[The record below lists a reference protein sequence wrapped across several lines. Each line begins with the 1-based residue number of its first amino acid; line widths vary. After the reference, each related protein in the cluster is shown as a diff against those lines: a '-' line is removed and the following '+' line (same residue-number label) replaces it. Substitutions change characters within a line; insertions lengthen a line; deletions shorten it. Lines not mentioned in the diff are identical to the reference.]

1 MASFSKWSNNKKKTE
16 SGTATGAQSFS
27 QWSNSR
33 RGAGTEEKSEPV
45 MPQTYRSQNAGHER
59 SGLTRDE
66 YDSRVR
72 SGYAERAAKQAAPA
86 TPEQSTSRKYNTGSV
101 LQLGYGPIS
110 TERLEQLISTG
121 AVTAQER
128 NGQTYVSR
136 AQQTAPARPGMP
148 SALQPSLPSSFA
160 RQPAA
165 APAEEKKT
173 YYSQPELGVDTE
185 KLKTAATELEPTVT
199 KKYEAL
205 QSATT
210 RATELE
216 NSLKFIEGHLQ
227 TLYDNY
233 QQNPTQAAAQL
244 YENAYASYEQKHAE
258 YETAVQTYNT
268 AYQEYAP
275 LYDQYS
281 SAVAAYNN
289 YVEQQQAQFK
299 DWKSTIR
306 TEDQIQADE
315 DALDVQIDAL
325 KKQQSQLATSNTQ
338 LQSGISRARGY
349 GSVAGLEEKYKANQ
363 EAIAELQAQL
373 DELESS
379 KALLKEERDWAEHYQ
394 YADLMEAQDWQQL
407 SAPTAAKR
415 EADDLN
421 LWKIGQKRGDDKY
434 DFINDIDDY
443 RMTVGALSLMTQQQ
457 NEYGDYTQYS
467 YMNEDEIGIYNYLY
481 AKQGKEAADEYLG
494 YLEETLNYRW
504 GLATAEDKD
513 TDFERIMWAIPSGID
528 RFGTGIAQLFSKEDL
543 PTTYTQYASQAVRQ
557 ELGGVGGVAYDFLQ
571 TVSNMAPS
579 ILLSVATSGLAS
591 GLGAGTQLA
600 ATVGKVAGTGTMS
613 LSAAGNAYNEKVKA
627 GYDPDEARTYAALV
641 GASEGLLQ
649 YALGGIS
656 KLGTGVNG
664 GMLAQK
670 IAGIDSAFG
679 RIAANWGYSMFK
691 EGFEEGLQ
699 EVLEPVFS
707 SMIFNEQYDP
717 ATLEQVTY
725 SFLLGAMSAGM
736 LEGGDVVRTELNT
749 QGTGAQFRE
758 MGDDVVQAIID
769 TGLESGQNTASYKI
783 AMELKAKLDA
793 GETIT
798 DYELGRLYGENVQTV
813 ATEEK
818 AQRQNQRAEVNEFL
832 SGQPETEPAAET
844 GAVLPTAAE
853 VYGRPD
859 TTTPE
864 TQAPVTQRRSMMRE
878 PGMLPTAEDAELQER
893 LANAQTE
900 AERSGIEAGANDE
913 AIEQAVRLSSV
924 LGKDIVFYNE
934 AASGTGIRNGKY
946 AGGKIYVNVRS
957 QNPLAQIISHE
968 LTHSV
973 EMADAY
979 RDLSGIV
986 MNRILQTGENL
997 QQLRQEKIALYA
1009 RNDAPLS
1016 EADADAEIVA
1026 EYVEKYLLTDEQS
1039 IMELTRENRTL
1050 SQRILGWINDLL
1062 AKLGNASAQERAF
1075 LMHARDAYASALEQT
1090 QSSFNAGT
1098 AAAEPAA
1105 AAEAETGRTT
1115 EEKTE
1120 TETALEQL
1128 RAAYAHGELTDEE
1141 FDAALD
1147 AIMQEESTADESM
1160 LETKNSF
1167 GGVNA
1172 NGADL
1177 ESLRQ
1182 AEAWEKEGLSPRTIF
1197 YELGWFRGADGK
1209 WRFEI
1214 DDSGMQFN
1222 KNGTPRNPDEARRM
1236 ELDKKF
1242 NDGTIT
1248 QEEWDEYRNVTQATR
1263 GMQKQTT
1270 LAGYLQH
1277 EELFR
1282 NYPQLRKATL
1292 QFSMLEDGA
1301 LGSYNPDTNTITLSD
1316 ELRTAP
1322 EDTLVH
1328 EIQHAIQKAEGF
1340 ARGSSPESWD
1350 ANTASAQ
1357 RVAAVERIRGEISA
1371 LEDMINSESEEESA
1385 DLIRADIEELQEK
1398 LDRLSY
1404 HLYENTAG
1412 EVEARDAAS
1421 RRRMTPEQRR
1431 QTMPDTGDENTV
1443 FAEDADEYKGAQF
1456 SITEIEGEKENYG
1469 AGVLLDTNL
1478 FDGVNPRDW
1487 GSVLGSYVYK
1497 NMAGRELTMYDEAG
1511 NPETVELARETDRVR
1526 KDGAKNS
1533 HKVLDK
1539 LAGYRGDSVRAK
1551 AVVQLAEVLAT
1562 SRYENTT
1569 DEHSHQWM
1577 DEGGWE
1583 IRKAYL
1589 QDTAGNIYEATLNIA
1604 NGRDRRIMYE
1614 INRVHQIDKKRTSA
1628 SIPEADNSQQPG
1640 GAQSGD
1646 SAERIAENGLPVKE
1660 QFSITEPVEQ
1670 TQTLLALHN
1679 MDEEKLR
1686 RTLNLGAWPS
1696 PSIAIVEAAQGHS
1709 NYGEYSVVFPRSV
1722 IDPEADSRNKVYGS
1736 DAWTPTWRNAQIEYE
1751 VNYDKKSAL
1760 ERRIAELSKTVA
1772 NGIFSRG
1779 SVISSR
1785 VDDTSSMDAKALA
1798 ERLAGDDTVRAAYL
1812 AETGGTLK
1820 PVLKSKEWN
1829 KYGNGVLQKLIDEIG
1844 VQELARINAEM
1855 EAGEDRIAPAKGV
1868 EDTVR
1873 KILRDDYEQKFRNM
1887 LDRKPESKQKRLDSY
1902 IENNV
1907 SIFTVESIVRDAWR
1921 MYEDGGATKGEI
1933 DRNATQ
1939 DELREAT
1946 NEEDVAAWLLGQM
1959 DGLLG
1964 EPGIY
1969 NNKEPYTASGNRRS
1983 FKALH
1988 YDYNAENI
1996 VRAMNEAAERGEGY
2010 WGAGAEGM
2018 MAMATPEYANVDEMH
2033 ADEARLYT
2041 ETEEQRKER
2050 FAKLDDEIMQII
2062 SEVKRTTK
2070 AHSDSSYQESDIV
2083 GGILMQ
2089 TATEQ
2094 KTEKGVKRAF
2104 AKEGYAISDVL
2115 AKRIADMY
2123 REAAKIPTGYFEAK
2137 PQRVVDFD
2145 EALAVLAPTDAP
2157 AELVAALR
2165 NAGMNVMEYNAGDE
2179 QSRLEVINSI
2189 DGAKFSIS
2197 EDGDRYNGTAVLE
2210 EETIDKYLKDY
2221 AAPSSPNYAQAYIA
2235 YISPEDFIRLT
2246 TSTGGRDLIE
2256 RQSHALDME
2265 EFKDSTRHQPLQMR
2279 IDHETGEV
2287 EGHEGRHR
2295 AAALGNAGVQRV
2307 PVLLFDSSNKYDKTA
2322 IDILTLTGQ
2331 DFGNTRSNA
2340 EVDVFDV
2347 QPFSYAN
2354 RETLLK
2360 KYGRQPT
2367 QERIAENYGR
2377 KTVRYS
2383 VSEDENAVPE
2393 AQLPTAEDT
2402 DVISTLPVKAQDYL
2416 KRAERTLV
2424 STIGNALS
2432 VPKFARREYLNGIVR
2447 EISTE
2452 YLESG
2457 AVSQE
2462 TIDRLFDRAYDE
2474 GVEVDS
2480 EYYDQYKDI
2489 KDHLRTQA
2497 ITISER
2503 DKGDIADFNDFRKSA
2518 FGTLRIVNDGGL
2530 PVDVA
2535 YMKLQG
2541 MAGELFPEDITH
2553 PADQLTRMYEVARS
2567 IEKTERSLDEY
2578 YGRDAEE
2585 FRKWAK
2591 NDFDVAVSNALSE
2604 LRNVKRFVDER
2615 AQSTSGG
2622 GTPTT
2627 QAEVTEMYGQ
2637 LKDARRTYEK
2647 AAAKNL
2653 LTANDEVQV
2662 SRLLR
2667 GEIELQNLD
2676 PAADNIKGITAVYEA
2691 KLEYE
2696 RLTKLIKEYNQRR
2709 KAGLREEADGYL
2721 ETANDWKD
2729 KKAGILYSRETME
2742 RNIRDIIKDKAMAEQ
2757 VIQKYFKPVHD
2768 AQAKSAV
2775 TKNKYRDRVRALNLS
2790 RKVAK
2795 GNEVSEAHAVQLLG
2809 EAEDN
2814 IRMLEQSRGKMK
2826 ERDGK
2831 SLSDWRGIVENLR
2844 AQNPQLDWKKI
2855 ENAVAEFRK
2864 IYDELFKLMNEARL
2878 RNGYEP
2884 VNYRKGYFP
2893 HFQPGD
2899 GDGIIAQFGKALGI
2913 DTEVTALPT
2922 TINGMTHTF
2931 KPGIRWF
2938 GNAQER
2944 LGFNT
2949 AYDAV
2954 EGFDKYIEGVADVIH
2969 QTDNI
2974 QSLRALT
2981 SQMRYRTGEE
2991 GIRKQ
2996 VDAVLTDTSLS
3007 EQDKQNRIDKIYESG
3022 KYALSN
3028 FVNELEEY
3036 TNLLANKKSKHDRQ
3050 VESDAGRG
3058 FYNVVKWLESRVAAN
3073 MVAINPAS
3081 WLTNFIPLTQGGA
3094 QLDRGMLLKGMWD
3107 TLRAYKADD
3116 GIVAKST
3123 FLTNRRGS
3131 DPIVRTWAQAAS
3143 AKMSSPMEYIDQFV
3157 ADTLVRA
3164 RYQQNIKKGLS
3175 ETEAMTEA
3183 DAWVAGVMAD
3193 RSKGSMPTLFNR
3205 SNPITKVFTQ
3215 FQLEVNN
3222 QLSYLF
3228 KDIPRE
3234 QKDKGVL
3241 ALTVALL
3248 KFFIGAYLYNELYE
3262 YIIGRRPALDPLGIL
3277 NDTVGNITG
3286 YELPNLMELGVG
3298 AITGDMPS
3306 FEVEKKD
3313 AYDTSKDVVSGVADQ
3328 LPFMAAVGAF
3338 GLDETLGLDI
3348 DAGRIPLESAISN
3361 VGNVFKALTNEEWD
3375 TKKRVEEVADELLK
3389 PASYLALPFG
3399 GGQLKK
3405 IYQGLRAVI
3414 EGGSYT
3420 VNSEGEDVLQYPV
3433 YNDSAW
3439 DAATNAARAALFG
3452 KTSLPGGRDWIE
3464 SGFKSFGAK
3473 ETTAYQGMTAA
3484 GVPDDEAYQ
3493 LLQDIRG
3500 VQKTDEEST
3509 DTLKR
3514 RLLQESDID
3523 GAGKS
3528 VVYYGILASDKE
3540 RELMDAMTDVD
3551 ADMGVVTNVLME
3563 IKDAGNLTGAAASN
3577 AKRDA
3582 IAEADLTDDEKEQ
3595 VYQYMMGQKQEDGT
3609 YTSSRDDDIEAFRTA
3624 GLDFD
3629 QFIEA
3634 QNAYTTFNEEYS
3646 KAGEKATEFSRW
3658 VNSQTYTAEQAEIVK
3673 DSFKYFSQIPAE
3685 AGRYD
3690 GFMAAGLSDE
3700 ASYELTG
3707 ALNALE
3713 PEDGKDTVSSLQR
3726 YRAVVDAGLSVDEQ
3740 MAAFSTLMDES
3751 EYARVQTGYSFGV
3764 TPAAY
3769 VSYKETLP
3777 LYDADGNGSF
3787 KQEEVEAAID
3797 AMSGGGL
3804 QNWNNGLTNWN
3815 DPAEGK
3821 TLNLTNEQKAALW
3834 QMQNKSW
3841 KPRNNPYNTAISEKV
3856 YNALNAETED
3866 TGLKNWNDTENTG
3879 GLTDWSNGVMLPT
3892 AEEAETASGLKNWN

>member
-1 MASFSKWSNNKKKTE
+1 MADPKAALAEIQKKYGGGTTE
-16 SGTATGAQSFS
+16 STSRTSRSTGSAA
-27 QWSNSR
+27 
-33 RGAGTEEKSEPV
+33 GAKDALAAIQQKYA
-45 MPQTYRSQNAGHER
+45 PQTRTASSYQSQNAGHER

-72 SGYAERAAKQAAPA
+72 SGYAERAAAGTKQSAGG
-86 TPEQSTSRKYNTGSV
+86 KYNTGSV
-101 LQLGYGPIS
+101 LELGYGPIS
-110 TERLEQLISTG
+110 TERLEQLITTG

-136 AQQTAPARPGMP
+136 AQQATPARPGLPSLLTP
-148 SALQPSLPSSFA
+148 SALTPSIPSSFTQ
-160 RQPAA
+160 QPAA
-165 APAEEKKT
+165 APAAEKKG
-173 YYSQPELGVDTE
+173 YYSQPENIGADTDR
-185 KLKTAATELEPTVT
+185 LKTAATEMEPAVT

-205 QSATT
+205 QSAND
-210 RATELE
+210 RALGLE
-216 NSLKFIEGHLQ
+216 SSLKFIEGHLQ
-227 TLYDNY
+227 TLYSNY
-233 QQNPTQAAAQL
+233 EKNPTQGAAQL
-244 YENAYASYEQKHAE
+244 YENAYASYEQKNTE
-258 YETAVQTYNT
+258 YEEAVNAYNT

-281 SAVAAYNN
+281 SATAAYNS
-289 YVEQQQAQFK
+289 YIESQQAMFG

-306 TEDQIQADE
+306 AAEQIQVDE
-315 DALDVQIDAL
+315 DALGVQIKEIKAQQKAL
-325 KKQQSQLATSNTQ
+325 NDEATQ
-338 LQSGISRARGY
+338 LMNMISNRLVGYGQMEGISQQANEKRAE
-349 GSVAGLEEKYKANQ
+349 AKA
-363 EAIAELQAQL
+363 LQPQI
-373 DELESS
+373 DELENGMS
-379 KALLKEERDWAEHYQ
+379 LLKEEREWAEHYK
-394 YADLMEAQDWQQL
+394 YADLMETQDWQKL
-407 SAPTAAKR
+407 STPTAAKR

-443 RMTVGALSLMTQQQ
+443 RQTVGALSFMTQQQ
-457 NEYGDYTQYS
+457 NEYGDYSQYS
-467 YMNEDEIGIYNYLY
+467 YINEEEAGIYNYLY
-481 AKQGKEAADEYLG
+481 AKQGKEAADEYLD

-504 GLATAEDKD
+504 GLATAEGKD
-513 TDFERIMWAIPSGID
+513 TDFERIMWAVPSGLD

-557 ELGGVGGVAYDFLQ
+557 ELGGVSGVAYDFIQ
-571 TVSNMAPS
+571 TMSNMAPS

-591 GLGAGTQLA
+591 GLGAGAQIA
-600 ATVGKVAGTGTMS
+600 ATAGKVLGTGSMS

-649 YALGGIS
+649 YLLGGIS

-664 GMLAQK
+664 GLLAQK

-691 EGFEEGLQ
+691 EGMEEGLQ

-707 SMIFNEQYDP
+707 SLIFNEEYDP
-717 ATLEQVTY
+717 AAMEEVAY
-725 SFLLGAMSAGM
+725 SFLLGAMSAGL
-736 LEGGDVVRTELNT
+736 LEGGDVVRTDANT
-749 QGTGAQFRE
+749 RGTGAQFRE
-758 MGDDVVQAIID
+758 MGDDVVQSVID
-769 TGLESGQNTASYKI
+769 TGLESGKNTASYKI
-783 AMELKAKLDA
+783 AMELQAKLDA
-793 GETIT
+793 GQTIT

-813 ATEEK
+813 AAEEK
-818 AQRQNQRAEVNEFL
+818 TQRQSQRAEVNEFL
-832 SGQPETEPAAET
+832 NAQPEAADAEVQ
-844 GAVLPTAAE
+844 GIVLPTAE
-853 VYGRPD
+853 DIYGKAD
-859 TTTPE
+859 TGSALPQTP
-864 TQAPVTQRRSMMRE
+864 AQRSSMLRE
-878 PGMLPTAEDAELQER
+878 PGMLPTAEDAELQQR
-893 LANAQTE
+893 MANAKTE
-900 AERSGIEAGANDE
+900 TERSGIEAGANDE
-913 AIEQAVRLSSV
+913 AIAQATRLSST
-924 LGKDIVFYNE
+924 LGRDIVFYNE
-934 AASGTGIRNGKY
+934 AASGTGIKNGRY
-946 AGGKIYVNVRS
+946 ENGTIYVNANS
-957 QNPLAQIISHE
+957 PNPLAQIISHE

-979 RDLSGIV
+979 KDLSGIV
-986 MNRILQTGENL
+986 MNKLSQTGRNVE
-997 QQLRQEKIALYA
+997 QLRQAKMELYA
-1009 RNDAPLS
+1009 RNGHPLS

-1026 EYVEKYLLTDEQS
+1026 EYVEKYLLTDERS
-1039 IMELTRENRTL
+1039 IMQITRENKTL
-1050 SQRILGWINDLL
+1050 AQRILGWIDDLL

-1075 LMHARDAYASALEQT
+1075 LMRARDTYASALQQS
-1090 QSSFNAGT
+1090 QSSFNADT
-1098 AAAEPAA
+1098 AAAAPAA
-1105 AAEAETGRTT
+1105 QAGTQTTAASTQETT
-1115 EEKTE
+1115 
-1120 TETALEQL
+1120 LEQL
-1128 RAAYAHGELTDEE
+1128 RTAWASGEMTDAE
-1141 FDAALD
+1141 FDAALEV
-1147 AIMQEESTADESM
+1147 IMQEESTADESM
-1160 LETKNSF
+1160 LEVKHSF
-1167 GGVNA
+1167 GGANA

-1177 ESLRQ
+1177 DALRKAQQMQ
-1182 AEAWEKEGLSPRTIF
+1182 AQGVAPETIF
-1197 YELGWFRGADGK
+1197 RETGWHTGADGK

-1214 DDSGMQFN
+1214 DDSGMN
-1222 KNGTPRNPDEARRM
+1222 YDTKKGMANHSEAKM
-1236 ELDKKF
+1236 LS
-1242 NDGTIT
+1242 
-1248 QEEWDEYRNVTQATR
+1248 Y
-1263 GMQKQTT
+1263 
-1270 LAGYLQH
+1270 YLEH
-1277 EELFR
+1277 SGLFKA
-1282 NYPQLRKATL
+1282 YPQLRNA
-1292 QFSMLEDGA
+1292 SMEFADIPENVRGE
-1301 LGSYNPDTNTITLSD
+1301 YDVERNTI
-1316 ELRTAP
+1316 RINRQMRYKP
-1322 EDTLVH
+1322 EEIKDTLVH

-1340 ARGSSPESWD
+1340 AKGSSPEYWAND
-1350 ANTASAQ
+1350 AGKTKRAE
-1357 RVAAVERIRGEISA
+1357 AVERIQSEISS
-1371 LEDMINSESEEESA
+1371 LEGMLDDGSEADSE
-1385 DLIRADIEELQEK
+1385 DFIRADIEELKEK
-1398 LDRLSY
+1398 LDTLSF
-1404 HLYENTAG
+1404 HLYQNTAG
-1412 EVEARDAAS
+1412 EVEARDAAR

-1443 FAEDADEYKGAQF
+1443 FAEDADEDLQAIGRTTDDRPF
-1456 SITEIEGEKENYG
+1456 VTVEEDI
-1469 AGVLLDTNL
+1469 L
-1478 FDGVNPRDW
+1478 DGV
-1487 GSVLGSYVYK
+1487 
-1497 NMAGRELTMYDEAG
+1497 
-1511 NPETVELARETDRVR
+1511 
-1526 KDGAKNS
+1526 
-1533 HKVLDK
+1533 
-1539 LAGYRGDSVRAK
+1539 
-1551 AVVQLAEVLAT
+1551 
-1562 SRYENTT
+1562 
-1569 DEHSHQWM
+1569 
-1577 DEGGWE
+1577 
-1583 IRKAYL
+1583 
-1589 QDTAGNIYEATLNIA
+1589 
-1604 NGRDRRIMYE
+1604 
-1614 INRVHQIDKKRTSA
+1614 
-1628 SIPEADNSQQPG
+1628 PEADWIDTVRENLKKKFPNGVTVGNSDIKIDGQSRREMTFSGYMQWLYNNDPQLREDKLRATNNADEILRATTGWVDEGLHHPRKDRILDFARGNVLLRVGNNDYSADVVVGTRKNGTMVLYDVLNLQPTSFTKRET
-1640 GAQSGD
+1640 GAAKSTNPSPGAARSTAQVSGD
-1646 SAERIAENGLPVKE
+1646 IIREGTGDVNGLPVKE

-1709 NYGEYSVVFPRSV
+1709 NYGEYSAVFPRSV

-1760 ERRIAELSKTVA
+1760 ERRIAELSKNVA
-1772 NGIFSRG
+1772 NGIFSRS

-1785 VDDTSSMDAKALA
+1785 VDDTSGMDAKALA

-1812 AETGGTLK
+1812 AETGGTLE

-1829 KYGNGVLQKLIDEIG
+1829 KYGNGVLQTLIDEIG

-1855 EAGEDRIAPAKGV
+1855 EAGEDRIAPVRGV

-1873 KILRDDYEQKFRNM
+1873 QILRDDYERKFRDM

-1907 SIFTVESIVRDAWR
+1907 SIFTAESIVRDAWR
-1921 MYEDGGATKGEI
+1921 MYEAGGATKGEI

-1946 NEEDVAAWLLGQM
+1946 NEEDVAAWVLGQM

-1996 VRAMNEAAERGEGY
+1996 VRAMNEAAARGEGY

-2018 MAMATPEYANVDEMH
+2018 MAMVTPEYANVDEMH

-2050 FAKLDDEIMQII
+2050 FAKLDNEIMQII

-2123 REAAKIPTGYFEAK
+2123 REAAQIPTGYFEAK

-2197 EDGDRYNGTAVLE
+2197 EDGA
-2210 EETIDKYLKDY
+2210 
-2221 AAPSSPNYAQAYIA
+2221 
-2235 YISPEDFIRLT
+2235 
-2246 TSTGGRDLIE
+2246 
-2256 RQSHALDME
+2256 
-2265 EFKDSTRHQPLQMR
+2265 
-2279 IDHETGEV
+2279 
-2287 EGHEGRHR
+2287 
-2295 AAALGNAGVQRV
+2295 
-2307 PVLLFDSSNKYDKTA
+2307 
-2322 IDILTLTGQ
+2322 
-2331 DFGNTRSNA
+2331 
-2340 EVDVFDV
+2340 
-2347 QPFSYAN
+2347 
-2354 RETLLK
+2354 
-2360 KYGRQPT
+2360 
-2367 QERIAENYGR
+2367 
-2377 KTVRYS
+2377 
-2383 VSEDENAVPE
+2383 AVPE

-2452 YLESG
+2452 YMESG
-2457 AVSQE
+2457 TVSQE

-2480 EYYDQYKDI
+2480 EYYDKYKDI

-2535 YMKLQG
+2535 YMELQG
-2541 MAGELFPEDITH
+2541 MAGEMFPEDITH

-2591 NDFDVAVSNALSE
+2591 NDFDVAVNNALSE

-2615 AQSTSGG
+2615 AQSASGG

-2653 LTANDEVQV
+2653 LTQHDEVQV
-2662 SRLLR
+2662 GRLLR
-2667 GEIELQNLD
+2667 GEIEPQNLD
-2676 PAADNIKGITAVYEA
+2676 PAADNVKGITAVYEA
-2691 KLEYE
+2691 KQEYE
-2696 RLTKLIKEYNQRR
+2696 RLTKLIREYNRNR
-2709 KAGLREEADGYL
+2709 KATLREEADGYL

-2729 KKAGILYSRETME
+2729 KKSGAYYMRETME
-2742 RNIRDIIKDKAMAEQ
+2742 RNMVDIAPKDEAKAVNER
-2757 VIQKYFKPVHD
+2757 YFKPVHD

-2790 RKVAK
+2790 RKIAK
-2795 GNEVSEAHAVQLLG
+2795 GNTVSEAHAVQLLG

-2814 IRMLEQSRGKMK
+2814 IRMMEQSRWKMK

-2831 SLSDWRGIVENLR
+2831 SLADWRGIVDNLWLEN
-2844 AQNPQLDWKKI
+2844 PKLDKAKI
-2855 ENAVAEFRK
+2855 DAAITEFRS
-2864 IYDELFKLMNEARL
+2864 IYDELFQQMNESRL

-2893 HFQPGD
+2893 HFQPGE
-2899 GDGIIAQFGKALGI
+2899 GDGILAQFGKALGI
-2913 DTEVTALPT
+2913 DTQVTALPT
-2922 TINGMTHTF
+2922 TINGLTHTF
-2931 KPGIRWF
+2931 KPGIRWI
-2938 GNAQER
+2938 GNALER
-2944 LGFNT
+2944 IGFDT
-2949 AYDAV
+2949 VYDAV

-2974 QSLRALT
+2974 QSLRALA
-2981 SQMRYRTGEE
+2981 SQIRYRTGDE

-2996 VDAVLTDTSLS
+2996 VDAVLADTSLS

-3022 KYALSN
+3022 KYRLSN
-3028 FVNELEEY
+3028 FVVELEEY
-3036 TNLLANKKSKHDRQ
+3036 TNLLANKKSRADRNMEQ
-3050 VESDAGRG
+3050 ALGRNM
-3058 FYNVVKWLESRVAAN
+3058 YNLMKTLESRVAAN
-3073 MVAINPAS
+3073 MVAVNPAS

-3107 TLRAYKADD
+3107 TLRAYKTDD
-3116 GIVAKST
+3116 GIVSKST

-3131 DPIVRTWAQAAS
+3131 DPIVRTWAQSAS
-3143 AKMSSPMEYIDQFV
+3143 AKLSSPMEYIDQFT

-3175 ETEAMTEA
+3175 ETEAITEA

-3193 RSKGSMPTLFNR
+3193 RSKGSMPTLFHR
-3205 SNPITKVFTQ
+3205 SNPLTKIFTQ

-3234 QKDKGVL
+3234 QKDKGML

-3306 FEVEKKD
+3306 FEVEKKSTYETVKGL
-3313 AYDTSKDVVSGVADQ
+3313 AGSTAEE
-3328 LPFMAAVGAF
+3328 LPFIG
-3338 GLDETLGLDI
+3338 GILGG
-3348 DAGRIPLESAISN
+3348 GRVPISSA
-3361 VGNVFKALTNEEWD
+3361 LPDWD
-3375 TKKRVEEVADELLK
+3375 NLLK
-3389 PASYLALPFG
+3389 AATSENWSDEKKAATWAKELGNPLTYLALPFG

-3414 EGGSYT
+3414 EGGSYS
-3420 VNSEGEDVLQYPV
+3420 VDADGNDILQYPV
-3433 YNDSAW
+3433 YNDSAL
-3439 DAATNAARAALFG
+3439 DAGMNALRAATFG
-3452 KTSLPGGRDWIE
+3452 KTSLPTAQEWIE
-3464 SGFKSFGAK
+3464 SDFKSFGAK
-3473 ETTAYQGMTAA
+3473 ETAVYQGMTEA
-3484 GVPDDEAYQ
+3484 GVPDEEAHQ
-3493 LLQDIRG
+3493 LLRDMRG
-3500 VQKTDEEST
+3500 VQKPDEESAA
-3509 DTLKR
+3509 TLKR
-3514 RLLQESDID
+3514 RILQESDID

-3528 VVYYGILASDKE
+3528 VAYYGLMASEKE
-3540 RELMDAMTDVD
+3540 RALMDAITDMD
-3551 ADMGVVTNVLME
+3551 ADMGEVANALME
-3563 IKDAGNLTGAAASN
+3563 IKDADSLTGAAASN

-3582 IAEADLTDDEKEQ
+3582 IAQTSLTDEEKHEI
-3595 VYQYMMGQKQEDGT
+3595 YRYMMGDKQADGT
-3609 YTSSRDDDIEAFRTA
+3609 YTSSRDDDIEAMRSA
-3624 GLDFD
+3624 GMDFN

-3634 QNAYTTFNEEYS
+3634 QNAYTSINEEYR
-3646 KAGEKATEFSRW
+3646 KAGDKATEFSRW
-3658 VNSQTYTAEQAEIVK
+3658 VNGQMYTAEQAEIVK
-3673 DSFKYFSQIPAE
+3673 DSFTYFSQIPAE

-3707 ALNALE
+3707 ALSALE

-3726 YRAVVDAGLSVDEQ
+3726 YRAVVDAELSADEQ

-3764 TPAAY
+3764 TPSAY
-3769 VSYKETLP
+3769 VSAKEMLP
-3777 LYDADGNGSF
+3777 MFDQPNKNGNYGTYTQDEIAAALDSF
-3787 KQEEVEAAID
+3787 GTSTTGGIMLPGAEATGT
-3797 AMSGGGL
+3797 S
-3804 QNWNNGLTNWN
+3804 LTN
-3815 DPAEGK
+3815 A
-3821 TLNLTNEQKAALW
+3821 QKAVLW
-3834 QMQNKSW
+3834 QLLTGSTSAK
-3841 KPRNNPYNTAISEKV
+3841 NNPYSTAIGSQVLDAVSTAKGTAADAGSIV
-3856 YNALNAETED
+3856 LPGAE
-3866 TGLKNWNDTENTG
+3866 NDTETTG
-3879 GLTDWSNGVMLPT
+3879 GIVLPMY
-3892 AEEAETASGLKNWN
+3892 